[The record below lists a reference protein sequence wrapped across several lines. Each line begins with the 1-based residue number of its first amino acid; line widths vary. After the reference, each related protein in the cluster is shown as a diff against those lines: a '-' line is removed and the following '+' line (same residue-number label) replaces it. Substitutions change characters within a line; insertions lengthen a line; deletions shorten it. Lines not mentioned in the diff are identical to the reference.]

1 MVLVLELFIC
11 VKLNSQDTLCR
22 WQSLHQARLC
32 PAGPAVAKPEL
43 SAASKGAE
51 GWDRVG
57 PGGGG
62 LPDQQEDIVIVELC
76 AIMPVS
82 LLWQI
87 VASISGISRCLSCF
101 PRCTT
106 CYFIVLS
113 LMEQPRNQGT
123 ARTKGDRSHHF
134 MVRTNLC
141 VHTRKS
147 QRCTPMSHNR
157 SSMFLVWCVKKKQS
171 LALLQ

>member
-1 MVLVLELFIC
+1 
-11 VKLNSQDTLCR
+11 
-22 WQSLHQARLC
+22 
-32 PAGPAVAKPEL
+32 
-43 SAASKGAE
+43 
-51 GWDRVG
+51 
-57 PGGGG
+57 
-62 LPDQQEDIVIVELC
+62 
-76 AIMPVS
+76 MPVS

-157 SSMFLVWCVKKKQS
+157 SSMFLVWCVKKTITCTAAVIVSFAASNLQ
-171 LALLQ
+171 AVGFVVLLGQRQPCTCLREDDGTPGGLGSEDGYGAVILSRNMSRTCLLWIKGMGRDVK